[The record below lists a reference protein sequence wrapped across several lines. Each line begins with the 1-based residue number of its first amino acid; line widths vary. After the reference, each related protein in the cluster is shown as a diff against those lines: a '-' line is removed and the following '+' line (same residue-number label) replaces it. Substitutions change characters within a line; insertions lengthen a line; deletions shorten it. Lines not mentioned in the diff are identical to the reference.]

1 MLARKN
7 EKLIRFWQ
15 VATQPRWH
23 VNHADTQARWHVDH
37 LGTQAPMARDLANSF
52 FYDILFLIM
61 TLSLLSR

>member
-7 EKLIRFWQ
+7 EKLVRFWQ

-37 LGTQAPMARDLANSF
+37 VGTQAPMARDLANSF
-52 FYDILFLIM
+52 FVFDNDTITFVKIKK
-61 TLSLLSR
+61 